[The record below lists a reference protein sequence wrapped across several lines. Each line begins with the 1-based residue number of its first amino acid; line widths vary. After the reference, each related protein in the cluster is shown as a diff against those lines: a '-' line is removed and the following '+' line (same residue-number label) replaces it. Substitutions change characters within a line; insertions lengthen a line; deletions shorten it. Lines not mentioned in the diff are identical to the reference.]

1 MIETQTYPEL
11 AFPAPRASSHSLGI
25 VLAAGLSVSISA
37 ALWFANKPNLLRVA
51 IPALAALVA
60 VLLYKTRPVAY
71 ISFTLWVW
79 FLAPLVRRIVD
90 WHFGFFEPNFVLLA
104 PLLVAGVSLLTLF
117 PSNRAVGTRVPKAFV
132 LCGVA
137 VLYGFAIAVLT
148 HASAE
153 GVFSLVNWLSPMLFG
168 LHLYLNWPLYEQYRS
183 AITRTFV
190 LGLLILGVYG
200 VYQFFLPPGWD
211 ITWLDNVKAGSFG
224 LPEPMQIR
232 VWSTMNSP
240 GPFANAMM
248 AGLLMLLVVRV
259 RLKLPAAIAGY
270 LALLLSVVR
279 TAWLSWGVGLVW
291 ILKSAKPR
299 VMVRLVLFAAILVIC
314 IVPLASDP
322 RISSVVGDRFRSF
335 TDLGHDTSYG
345 ERSDM
350 YRTLLADAADNPF
363 GYGLRNLENFH
374 GYAIDSG
381 ILILFFS
388 LGWFGSALFLTG
400 LGALFLS
407 AGRPKNTTDEFS
419 QASKAIAVAI
429 LAQLIAGD
437 VFANVTGA
445 IFWIFAAMY
454 LAGNRFYEDQ
464 SINGP
469 TLGHA

>member
-1 MIETQTYPEL
+1 MT
-11 AFPAPRASSHSLGI
+11 S
-25 VLAAGLSVSISA
+25 
-37 ALWFANKPNLLRVA
+37 
-51 IPALAALVA
+51 
-60 VLLYKTRPVAY
+60 
-71 ISFTLWVW
+71 
-79 FLAPLVRRIVD
+79 PLITGYV
-90 WHFGFFEPNFVLLA
+90 
-104 PLLVAGVSLLTLF
+104 T
-117 PSNRAVGTRVPKAFV
+117 
-132 LCGVA
+132 
-137 VLYGFAIAVLT
+137 
-148 HASAE
+148 
-153 GVFSLVNWLSPMLFG
+153 G
-168 LHLYLNWPLYEQYRS
+168 LHQ
-183 AITRTFV
+183 
-190 LGLLILGVYG
+190 
-200 VYQFFLPPGWD
+200 
-211 ITWLDNVKAGSFG
+211 
-224 LPEPMQIR
+224 
-232 VWSTMNSP
+232 
-240 GPFANAMM
+240 
-248 AGLLMLLVVRV
+248 
-259 RLKLPAAIAGY
+259 KLPAAIAGY

-279 TAWLSWGVGLVW
+279 TAWLSWGVGLIW